1 MAANVVTI
9 GASVFTAAPARV
21 FRRRAP
27 KCNASAGRD
36 HHGPQPRP
44 QVGMGAGGN
53 RKFLGQRRGDAL
65 VAPATG
71 RRAILQQGPPKRPP
85 RDLLAMEEEMMGGGV
100 DNEEPAKGLLGAVW
114 KFVRPHTIRG
124 TLLGTTAIVTRQL
137 LQNPELF
144 NQALVPKALMGLL
157 ALLLGNGYIVG
168 INQVYDVEIDKVNKP
183 YLPLAS
189 GELSSGTAVAICTIF
204 ALLGG
209 AIVATNFEPL
219 ITGLYAFGLFL
230 GTLYSV
236 PPMRLKRSPWAAFII
251 IAIVRGVLLN
261 FGVHHATTAAI
272 GLPFVWSP
280 PIMFITTFVTVFAI
294 CISICKDLADIEGDK
309 QEGIKTFA
317 TEIGAA
323 GIAYL
328 GSGLLVFN
336 YCFAIGS
343 AIIRQDW
350 FNLPL
355 MIGFHSLAILFCI
368 WRTKIMEY
376 QGFTKASVMKY
387 YQNIW
392 YLFYGEYLIL
402 PFL

>member
-21 FRRRAP
+21 FGRRAP

-71 RRAILQQGPPKRPP
+71 RRAILQQGPPQRPS
-85 RDLLAMEEEMMGGGV
+85 RDLLTMEEEMTGGGV
-100 DNEEPAKGLLGAVW
+100 DNEEPAKGILGAVW

-168 INQVYDVEIDKVNKP
+168 VNQLYDVEIDKVNKP
-183 YLPLAS
+183 YLPLVS
-189 GELSSGTAVAICTIF
+189 GELSSGTAVAICALF

-309 QEGIKTFA
+309 QEGVTTFA

-328 GSGLLVFN
+328 GSGLLIFN

-355 MIGFHSLAILFCI
+355 MIGFHSLAIFFCW
-368 WRTKIMEY
+368 WRTKIMEHEN
-376 QGFTKASVMKY
+376 FSKAAVQRY

>member
-1 MAANVVTI
+1 
-9 GASVFTAAPARV
+9 
-21 FRRRAP
+21 
-27 KCNASAGRD
+27 
-36 HHGPQPRP
+36 
-44 QVGMGAGGN
+44 
-53 RKFLGQRRGDAL
+53 
-65 VAPATG
+65 
-71 RRAILQQGPPKRPP
+71 
-85 RDLLAMEEEMMGGGV
+85 MGGGV

-343 AIIRQDW
+343 AII
-350 FNLPL
+350 L
-355 MIGFHSLAILFCI
+355 SLIHI
-368 WRTKIMEY
+368 
-376 QGFTKASVMKY
+376 
-387 YQNIW
+387 
-392 YLFYGEYLIL
+392 
-402 PFL
+402 